1 MSTEWLCVAER
12 ENSNDYSVALCSG
25 EGKLY

>member
-1 MSTEWLCVAER
+1 MTTVWLCVAER
-12 ENSNDYSVALCSG
+12 ENSIEYSVAVCSG